1 MIAVQVHHAIGK
13 LPGSAL
19 SDYAWET
26 LTLGGQAETFASQ
39 DDTSIPPLVAKL
51 LTRPDIIGVRL
62 VYQPDSAVAAA
73 SDATG
78 IPLKNAPGDVLATFG
93 Q

>member
-1 MIAVQVHHAIGK
+1 VIVVQVHHAIGK
-13 LPGSAL
+13 LPGSPI

-26 LTLGGQAETFASQ
+26 LHLGAQTETFSDPTDPQAAA
-39 DDTSIPPLVAKL
+39 LAARL

-62 VYQPDSAVAAA
+62 VYQPDAATAGGVAVGVP
-73 SDATG
+73 SVS
-78 IPLKNAPGDVLATFG
+78 KPGAVLAQFG